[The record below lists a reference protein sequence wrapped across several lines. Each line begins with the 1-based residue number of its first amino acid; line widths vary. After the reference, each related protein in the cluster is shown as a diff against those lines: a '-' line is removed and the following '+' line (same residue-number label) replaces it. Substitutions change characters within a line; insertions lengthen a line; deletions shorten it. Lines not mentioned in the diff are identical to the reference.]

1 MAVLD
6 LSTTEQ
12 EFESGYDAAIKHYIH
27 GKEGGLVLDTT
38 GYPDDAIYKGHGI
51 INDGTELV
59 PIYKPQPIDGSQ
71 YAKLVGVVRSNTK
84 KSKPSTG
91 MMTQGTINSNATKYP
106 FNANSIAALKLLGI
120 YNQVD

>member
-6 LSTTEQ
+6 LSATEQ
-12 EFESGYDAAIKHYIH
+12 EFEGGYDAAIKHYIH

-38 GYPDDAIYKGHGI
+38 GFPDDVIYKGHGI
-51 INDGTELV
+51 INTGTV
-59 PIYKPQPIDGSQ
+59 SAPVYKPQPVDGSLH
-71 YAKLVGVVRSNTK
+71 ANLVGVVRSNTK

-120 YNQVD
+120 HNQVD